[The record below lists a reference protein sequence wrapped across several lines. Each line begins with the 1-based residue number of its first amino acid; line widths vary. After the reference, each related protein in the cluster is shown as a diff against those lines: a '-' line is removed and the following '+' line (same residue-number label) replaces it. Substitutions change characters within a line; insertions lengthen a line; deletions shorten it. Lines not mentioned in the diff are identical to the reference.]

1 MASFQQHLNLSVIAS
16 GVIIVPLH
24 HAGFL
29 TPNEAVIALIF
40 GIIGGVLPDLDLEY
54 SKPSQILFQ
63 ILSIFSPMLII
74 IYFFKDIPVLYNI
87 IIWFLLSF
95 FFYFILRKILG
106 QFTVHRGIFHTIP
119 MGILFAQITLFISQ
133 NILHQSDLF
142 SSILAFFIFFG
153 FMTHLIL
160 DEIFSINIHGIKM
173 KKSFGTAFK
182 LYDKNNI
189 IGTIILYI
197 LILLI
202 YKYIPINTNI
212 YIHIFK
218 IISKIKFF

>member
-1 MASFQQHLNLSVIAS
+1 MASFQQHLNLSVITS

-24 HAGFL
+24 NAGFL

-40 GIIGGVLPDLDLEY
+40 GVIGGVLPDLDLEY
-54 SKPSQILFQ
+54 SKPSQRLFQ

-74 IYFFKDIPVLYNI
+74 IYFFKEIPVLYNI

-95 FFYFILRKILG
+95 FFYFILRKTLG
-106 QFTVHRGIFHTIP
+106 QLTVHRGIFHTIP
-119 MGILFAQITLFISQ
+119 MGILFAQITIFISK

-142 SSILAFFIFFG
+142 SNILAFFIFFG

-160 DEIFSINIHGIKM
+160 DEIFSINIYGIKM

-182 LYDKNNI
+182 LYAKNNI

-202 YKYIPINTNI
+202 YKYIPINIDI